1 MADDGSAP
9 FLAVVALVD
18 GAEGEVLSELR
29 DRVDWEELAT
39 TEVDGR
45 VEFLRFDAVSPQPPR
60 LRVPVVAEG
69 SAQPMVVCVGA
80 EVAVLAGVLPCGFEN
95 LFLFVSRDMGS

>member
-9 FLAVVALVD
+9 SFAVVALAD
-18 GAEGEVLSELR
+18 GAEGEILSELR

-39 TEVDGR
+39 TEVDGK

-60 LRVPVVAEG
+60 LGVPVVAVG
-69 SAQPMVVCVGA
+69 SAHAMVVCVGA
-80 EVAVLAGVLPCGFEN
+80 AFAVLTGVVPGGVEVVF
-95 LFLFVSRDMGS
+95 FF